1 MPIAPADLNKPID
14 WKATKFAPMLNDLQ
28 ANILKGHGRHAT
40 RKLFLTVKSGKAAAA
55 RAGLAALAGIV
66 TTAKQQLTD
75 TEAFQNGNASSSVVI
90 LAFLSHAGY
99 KALAAKPAKIPGDAA
114 FKAGMGGRQSIL
126 SDPPRARWPGFE
138 NLHHAMILIADGS
151 QALCQVAEATVM
163 AKLGTAGWTLAHVE
177 TGSAIFDDQGRGLE
191 HFGYMDGRSQPLM
204 LTEQVD
210 KEPRHSGTNFAWDPS
225 FGPDIALTKDPAGS
239 GADSFGSYFI
249 FRKLEQD
256 VAGFKTAEKSIAD
269 AQQHAAAKAGVSP
282 LPDRELA
289 GAMMVGRFED
299 GTAVIEHAEPQDAGD
314 PANDFTYAGDPSGL
328 KCPLHA
334 HIRKTNPRD
343 GSEKTRI
350 MARRGITYGGLE
362 GSGADVGLLFMAYNV
377 DIARQFE
384 FTQQMWAN
392 NAGFPKPGTGIDP
405 IIGQGQ
411 IRRPAY
417 MNCPVAHGDLRKH
430 QQDFQQFVTMRGG
443 EYFFAPSI
451 SGLSNLV

>member
-1 MPIAPADLNKPID
+1 MPIAPADLTKPID
-14 WKATKFAPMLNDLQ
+14 WKAAKFAPLLTDLQ

-40 RKLFLTVKSGKAAAA
+40 RKLFLTVKTGKAAAA
-55 RAGLAALAGIV
+55 RAGLAALAPLV
-66 TTAKQQLTD
+66 TTAKQQLID
-75 TEAFQNGNASSSVVI
+75 TEAFHNGNASSSVVI

-99 KALAAKPAKIPGDAA
+99 VALAAKPLRIPGDAA
-114 FKAGMGGRQSIL
+114 FKAGMGGRQAAL
-126 SDPPRARWPGFE
+126 SDPPRSRWPGFE
-138 NLHHAMILIADGS
+138 NAPHAMILIADAS
-151 QALCQVAEATVM
+151 QALCKASEATIM
-163 AKLGTAGWTLAHVE
+163 AKLGTVGWTLAHVE

-204 LTEQVD
+204 LTEQVAN
-210 KEPRHSGTNFAWDPS
+210 EPRKSGPNFAWDPS
-225 FGPDIALTKDPAGS
+225 FGPDIALTKDPAGTN
-239 GADSFGSYFI
+239 ADSFGSYFI

-256 VAGFKTAEKSIAD
+256 VVGFKTAEKSIAD
-269 AQQHAAAKAGVSP
+269 AQQRAAAKEGISP

-299 GTAVIEHAEPQDAGD
+299 GTAVIEHADPQDAGD

-343 GSEKTRI
+343 GSEKIRI

-384 FTQQMWAN
+384 FIQQSWAN
-392 NAGFPKPGTGIDP
+392 NAGFPQGGTGIDP

-411 IRRPAY
+411 IRRPPY
-417 MNCPVAHGDLRKH
+417 TKCPVAHGDVRKH
-430 QQDFQQFVTMRGG
+430 EQDFQQFVTMRGG